1 MQSQVLCLNY
11 ALTSEFGS
19 LFIILLFFAVLLF
32 CLNRTVLYVHLH
44 NGVSNHRACF
54 GSSLILLGD
63 CIAS

>member
-11 ALTSEFGS
+11 AFTSEFGS

-32 CLNRTVLYVHLH
+32 CLNSTVLYVHLH